1 MERSCY
7 FYITK
12 ACGHVPKQKV
22 DEQII
27 IIEALKLFRKQS
39 YFNTSM
45 SEIAEAC
52 GLQKGSLYHYFPS
65 KEDLMRKVIKN
76 VHEFFKT
83 NVFSHAYDKSVPP
96 QKRLENLFLSA
107 ERVFLNEE
115 KGNLLGN
122 MGVETALMAP
132 EFNTLVQRFF
142 LDFFHAVKT
151 IYLDKY
157 SEKIATELAERSVAE
172 VEGSLMFSR
181 VFNEPNYLKNT
192 IKRILNRLE
201 KPAEPTS
208 NGKAAPTVPVHRAKK

>member
-1 MERSCY
+1 M
-7 FYITK
+7 
-12 ACGHVPKQKV
+12 PKQKV

-27 IIEALKLFRKQS
+27 IIEALKLFRKKS

-45 SEIAEAC
+45 SEIADAC

-96 QKRLENLFLSA
+96 QKRLERLFLAA
-107 ERVFLNEE
+107 EKVFLNEE

-132 EFNTLVQRFF
+132 EFNSLVQRFF

-157 SEKIATELAERSVAE
+157 SEAVATELAERSVAE
-172 VEGSLMFSR
+172 IEGSLMFSR
-181 VFNEPNYLKNT
+181 VFNEPNYLRNT
-192 IKRILNRLE
+192 TKRILKRIE
-201 KPAEPTS
+201 T
-208 NGKAAPTVPVHRAKK
+208 AAPSKPSPKAKALVKPVNGISKKAVKA

>member
-1 MERSCY
+1 M
-7 FYITK
+7 
-12 ACGHVPKQKV
+12 PKQKV
-22 DEQII
+22 DEETI

-45 SEIAEAC
+45 SQIAEAC

-65 KEDLMRKVIKN
+65 KEDLMKRVIKM

-83 NVFSHAYDKSVPP
+83 NVFALAYDKSVPP
-96 QKRLENLFLSA
+96 QKRLENVFNAA
-107 ERVFLNEE
+107 ESVFLDET

-157 SEKIATELAERSVAE
+157 PEKIATELAERSVAE
-172 VEGSLMFSR
+172 IEGSLMFSR
-181 VFNEPNYLKNT
+181 VFNDHNYLKNT
-192 IKRILNRLE
+192 IKRVLNRLE
-201 KPAEPTS
+201 TNAPKQPAK
-208 NGKAAPTVPVHRAKK
+208 NKAVPAVEGDN

>member
-1 MERSCY
+1 M
-7 FYITK
+7 
-12 ACGHVPKQKV
+12 PKQKV

-96 QKRLENLFLSA
+96 QKRLENLFLAA
-107 ERVFLNEE
+107 EKVFLNEE

-151 IYLDKY
+151 IYMDKY
-157 SEKIATELAERSVAE
+157 GEKIANELAERSVAE

-181 VFNEPNYLKNT
+181 VFNDHSYLKNT
-192 IKRILNRLE
+192 TKRILNRIDNS
-201 KPAEPTS
+201 PQQ
-208 NGKAAPTVPVHRAKK
+208 NGKPVAKARAK

>member
-1 MERSCY
+1 M
-7 FYITK
+7 
-12 ACGHVPKQKV
+12 PKQKV

-45 SEIAEAC
+45 SQIADAC

-83 NVFSHAYDKSVPP
+83 NVFSHAYDKSVAP
-96 QKRLENLFLSA
+96 QKRLERLFVSA
-107 ERVFLNEE
+107 EKVFLNEE

-142 LDFFHAVKT
+142 QDFFHAVKT

-157 SEKIATELAERSVAE
+157 SEAVATELAERSVAE
-172 VEGSLMFSR
+172 IEGSLMFSR
-181 VFNEPNYLKNT
+181 VFNEPNYLRNT
-192 IKRILNRLE
+192 TKRILNRLE
-201 KPAEPTS
+201 KSGEA
-208 NGKAAPTVPVHRAKK
+208 NGKTNGKVAGKQAAQKAKK

>member
-1 MERSCY
+1 M
-7 FYITK
+7 
-12 ACGHVPKQKV
+12 PKQKV
-22 DEQII
+22 DEETI

-45 SEIAEAC
+45 SQIADAC

-65 KEDLMRKVIKN
+65 KEDLMKRVIKM

-83 NVFSHAYDKSVPP
+83 NVFALAYDKSVPP
-96 QKRLENLFLSA
+96 QKRLENVFNAA
-107 ERVFLNEE
+107 ESVFLDET

-157 SEKIATELAERSVAE
+157 PEKIATELAERSVAE
-172 VEGSLMFSR
+172 IEGSLMFSR
-181 VFNEPNYLKNT
+181 VFNDHNYLKNT

-201 KPAEPTS
+201 TTTPKQPAK
-208 NGKAAPTVPVHRAKK
+208 GKAVEVVDGDN

>member
-1 MERSCY
+1 M
-7 FYITK
+7 
-12 ACGHVPKQKV
+12 PKQKV
-22 DEQII
+22 DEETI

-45 SEIAEAC
+45 SEIADAC

-65 KEDLMRKVIKN
+65 KEDLMKRVIKM
-76 VHEFFKT
+76 VHEYFKT
-83 NVFSHAYDKSVPP
+83 NVFNHAYDKSVAP
-96 QKRLENLFLSA
+96 QQRLENLFSA
-107 ERVFLNEE
+107 AEGVFLDNE

-122 MGVETALMAP
+122 IGVEGALMAP

-157 SEKIATELAERSVAE
+157 PEKIATELAERSVAE
-172 VEGSLMFSR
+172 IEGSLMFSR
-181 VFNEPNYLKNT
+181 VFNDHNYLRNT

-201 KPAEPTS
+201 KSSETKPE
-208 NGKAAPTVPVHRAKK
+208 KALDSVR

>member
-1 MERSCY
+1 M
-7 FYITK
+7 
-12 ACGHVPKQKV
+12 PKQKA
-22 DEQII
+22 DEQTI
-27 IIEALKLFRKQS
+27 IIEALKLFRKKS

-65 KEDLMRKVIKN
+65 KEDLMKRVIKM
-76 VHEFFKT
+76 VHEYFKT
-83 NVFSHAYDKSVPP
+83 HVFALAYDKSVAP
-96 QKRLENLFLSA
+96 QKRLENLFTAA
-107 ERVFLNEE
+107 ESVFLDET

-157 SEKIATELAERSVAE
+157 PEKIATELAERSVAE
-172 VEGSLMFSR
+172 IEGSLMFSR
-181 VFNEPNYLKNT
+181 VFNDHNYLRNT
-192 IKRILNRLE
+192 TKRILNRLE
-201 KPAEPTS
+201 T
-208 NGKAAPTVPVHRAKK
+208 APVKTNAKEVSINN